1 MKIKLTD
8 KQRRLIRDG
17 LCEML
22 FIAGSSEYYTEN
34 YTMEDIGELLEIMSR
49 NYEEEEEDE

>member
-1 MKIKLTD
+1 MKIELTD
-8 KQRRLIRDG
+8 KQRRLIRDS

-34 YTMEDIGELLEIMSR
+34 YAMEDIGELLEIMSR

>member
-1 MKIKLTD
+1 MKIELTD

-34 YTMEDIGELLEIMSR
+34 YTMEDIGELLEIVSR
-49 NYEEEEEDE
+49 NYKEEEEDE